1 MPVMDER
8 ESYRDPLVERYASR
22 EMLEI
27 FSAGHRYRTWR
38 RLWLALAECEHELGL
53 EITREQV
60 EELRAHVDDPID
72 WDRVAEI
79 ERELRHDVMAHI
91 AHFGERCPRARSIIH
106 LGATSCFVTDNADI
120 LLARDGLRLLRT
132 RLVALLAAFR
142 DFALAHKD
150 VPTLGYTHF
159 QPAQLTTIGKRAALW
174 AQDFLLDLQEVDRR
188 LEELRFRGVKGTT
201 GTQASFLRLFDGD
214 DARVEEL
221 DRRVSERMGFERRFL
236 ITGQTYSRKQD
247 DAVLHALSGIAQSAH
262 KFSTDV
268 RLLQAIG
275 DMEEPFEKSQVGS
288 SAMPWKRNP
297 MRLERISSLAK
308 YVLSQAQ
315 NAAWIHATQWFERT
329 LDDSANRRLSIPQ
342 SFLAVDA
349 LLVVC
354 VNVVRGL
361 VVHPEIV
368 RRRLEEELPF
378 MASETVL
385 MLAVRQGGDRGELHE
400 RIRGHAMEV
409 ARARKERGARNDLLE
424 RLAADPAF
432 AKVRERIAELG
443 DPAAHIGRAPR
454 QVETFFRD
462 EVGPWIRDHASS
474 ESASWDVSV

>member
-1 MPVMDER
+1 MDER

-329 LDDSANRRLSIPQ
+329 LDDSANRRLSIP
-342 SFLAVDA
+342 
-349 LLVVC
+349 
-354 VNVVRGL
+354 
-361 VVHPEIV
+361 
-368 RRRLEEELPF
+368 
-378 MASETVL
+378 
-385 MLAVRQGGDRGELHE
+385 
-400 RIRGHAMEV
+400 
-409 ARARKERGARNDLLE
+409 
-424 RLAADPAF
+424 
-432 AKVRERIAELG
+432 
-443 DPAAHIGRAPR
+443 
-454 QVETFFRD
+454 
-462 EVGPWIRDHASS
+462 
-474 ESASWDVSV
+474 